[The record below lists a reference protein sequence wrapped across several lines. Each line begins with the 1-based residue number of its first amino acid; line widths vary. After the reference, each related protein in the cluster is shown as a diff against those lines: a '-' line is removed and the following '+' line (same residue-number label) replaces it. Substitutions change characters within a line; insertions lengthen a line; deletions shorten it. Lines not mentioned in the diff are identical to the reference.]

1 MSTDISVVPIICRI
15 YFTHREKKIGESSFA
30 LSSFL
35 DILHALARSIPL
47 GKSRVEICLSLT
59 V

>member
-1 MSTDISVVPIICRI
+1 MSTDISAVPIICRI

-35 DILHALARSIPL
+35 DILHALARSVPL
-47 GKSRVEICLSLT
+47 
-59 V
+59 